1 MLGRWLRVRL
11 YLDAL
16 RPERLQPGRSSAC
29 ELSPNMTWSA
39 DTVSWERDGE
49 GERRTMARIY
59 VIEDDPAVRGE
70 VEILLERA
78 GHEAVC
84 ASDFAHVAADALAA
98 SPDLVLLDLG
108 LPGADGLIVA
118 RELRQ
123 SSDVPI
129 IVLTSRTTDVDELM
143 SMSMG
148 ADAFIEKPY
157 NGQVLLA
164 HIDAVLRRAGRTAA
178 ASRTMEHKGLT
189 LDLSRSTA
197 CFQGRTAEL
206 TKNELR
212 ILETLMRRAGQVVSR
227 EELMEALWSTDSFV
241 DDNTLTVNVNRLR
254 QTLARI
260 GVMDFVVTRRGQ
272 GYAV

>member
-1 MLGRWLRVRL
+1 
-11 YLDAL
+11 
-16 RPERLQPGRSSAC
+16 
-29 ELSPNMTWSA
+29 
-39 DTVSWERDGE
+39 
-49 GERRTMARIY
+49 MARIY

-84 ASDFAHVAADALAA
+84 ARAFDHVAEGTLAA
-98 SPDLVLLDLG
+98 RPDLVLLDLG
-108 LPGADGLIVA
+108 LPGTDGLIVA

-123 SSDVPI
+123 ASDVPI

-164 HIDAVLRRAGRTAA
+164 HIDAVLRRAGRAGAA
-178 ASRTMEHKGLT
+178 GRTMEHAGLV
-189 LDLSRSTA
+189 LDLSRSRAT
-197 CFQGRTAEL
+197 FEGRAVDL

-212 ILETLMRRAGQVVSR
+212 ILETLMRRPGQVVSR

-260 GVMDFVVTRRGQ
+260 GATDYVVTRRGQ

>member
-1 MLGRWLRVRL
+1 
-11 YLDAL
+11 
-16 RPERLQPGRSSAC
+16 
-29 ELSPNMTWSA
+29 
-39 DTVSWERDGE
+39 
-49 GERRTMARIY
+49 MARIY

-70 VEILLERA
+70 VEVLLERA

-84 ASDFAHVAADALAA
+84 ACAFDHVAESGLAA
-98 SPDLVLLDLG
+98 RPDLVLLDLG
-108 LPGADGLIVA
+108 LPGTDGLIVS

-123 SSDVPI
+123 ASDVPI

-164 HIDAVLRRAGRTAA
+164 HIDAVLRRAGRAGAA
-178 ASRTMEHKGLT
+178 GRTMEHAGLV
-189 LDLSRSTA
+189 LDLSRSRA
-197 CFQGRTAEL
+197 SFEGRDIDL

-212 ILETLMRRAGQVVSR
+212 ILETLMRRPGQVVSR

-260 GVMDFVVTRRGQ
+260 GATDYVVTRRGQ

>member
-1 MLGRWLRVRL
+1 
-11 YLDAL
+11 
-16 RPERLQPGRSSAC
+16 
-29 ELSPNMTWSA
+29 
-39 DTVSWERDGE
+39 
-49 GERRTMARIY
+49 MARIY

-70 VEILLERA
+70 VEVLLERA

-84 ASDFAHVAADALAA
+84 ACAFDRVAESGLAA
-98 SPDLVLLDLG
+98 RPDLVLLDLG
-108 LPGADGLIVA
+108 LPGTDGLIVT

-123 SSDVPI
+123 ASDVPI

-157 NGQVLLA
+157 NGQVL
-164 HIDAVLRRAGRTAA
+164 
-178 ASRTMEHKGLT
+178 
-189 LDLSRSTA
+189 DLSRSRA
-197 CFQGRTAEL
+197 SFEGRDIDL

-212 ILETLMRRAGQVVSR
+212 ILETLMRRPGRVVSR

-260 GVMDFVVTRRGQ
+260 GATDYVVTRRGQ

>member
-1 MLGRWLRVRL
+1 
-11 YLDAL
+11 
-16 RPERLQPGRSSAC
+16 
-29 ELSPNMTWSA
+29 
-39 DTVSWERDGE
+39 
-49 GERRTMARIY
+49 
-59 VIEDDPAVRGE
+59 
-70 VEILLERA
+70 
-78 GHEAVC
+78 VC
-84 ASDFAHVAADALAA
+84 ACAFDRVAESGLAA
-98 SPDLVLLDLG
+98 RPDLVLLDLG
-108 LPGADGLIVA
+108 LPGTDGLIVA

-123 SSDVPI
+123 ASDVPI

-164 HIDAVLRRAGRTAA
+164 HIDAVLRRAGRAGAA
-178 ASRTMEHKGLT
+178 GRTMEHAGLV
-189 LDLSRSTA
+189 LDLSRSRA
-197 CFQGRTAEL
+197 SFEGRDIDL

-212 ILETLMRRAGQVVSR
+212 ILGTLMRRPGRVVSR

-260 GVMDFVVTRRGQ
+260 GATDYVVTRRGQ

>member
-1 MLGRWLRVRL
+1 
-11 YLDAL
+11 
-16 RPERLQPGRSSAC
+16 
-29 ELSPNMTWSA
+29 
-39 DTVSWERDGE
+39 
-49 GERRTMARIY
+49 MARIY

-84 ASDFAHVAADALAA
+84 ARAFDHVAEDALAA
-98 SPDLVLLDLG
+98 RPDLVLLDLG
-108 LPGADGLIVA
+108 LPGTDGLIVA
-118 RELRQ
+118 REVRQ
-123 SSDVPI
+123 ASDVPI

-164 HIDAVLRRAGRTAA
+164 HIDAVLRRAGRAGAA
-178 ASRTMEHKGLT
+178 GRTMDHAGLV
-189 LDLSRSTA
+189 LDLSRSRATYE
-197 CFQGRTAEL
+197 GREVDL

-212 ILETLMRRAGQVVSR
+212 ILETLMRRPGQVVSR

-260 GVMDFVVTRRGQ
+260 GATDVIATHRGQ

>member
-1 MLGRWLRVRL
+1 
-11 YLDAL
+11 
-16 RPERLQPGRSSAC
+16 
-29 ELSPNMTWSA
+29 
-39 DTVSWERDGE
+39 
-49 GERRTMARIY
+49 MARIY

-84 ASDFAHVAADALAA
+84 ARAFDHVAEDALATC
-98 SPDLVLLDLG
+98 PDLVLLDLG
-108 LPGADGLIVA
+108 LPGTDGLIVA

-123 SSDVPI
+123 ASDVPL

-148 ADAFIEKPY
+148 ADAFVEKPY

-164 HIDAVLRRAGRTAA
+164 HIDAVLRRAGRAGAA
-178 ASRTMEHKGLT
+178 GRTMEHAGLV
-189 LDLSRSTA
+189 LDLSRSVA
-197 CFQGRTAEL
+197 SYKGSEVDL

-212 ILETLMRRAGQVVSR
+212 ILETLMRRPGQVVSR

-260 GVMDFVVTRRGQ
+260 GATDYVVTRRGQ

>member
-1 MLGRWLRVRL
+1 
-11 YLDAL
+11 
-16 RPERLQPGRSSAC
+16 
-29 ELSPNMTWSA
+29 
-39 DTVSWERDGE
+39 
-49 GERRTMARIY
+49 MARIY

-70 VEILLERA
+70 VATLLERA
-78 GHEAVC
+78 GHDAVC
-84 ASDFAHVAADALAA
+84 ATAFDRVAACVLAA
-98 SPDLVLLDLG
+98 RPDLILLDLG
-108 LPGADGLIVA
+108 LPGTDGLIAA

-123 SSDVPI
+123 ASDVPM

-143 SMSMG
+143 SLSMG

-164 HIDAVLRRAGRTAA
+164 HIDAVLRRAGRAGVA
-178 ASRTMEHKGLT
+178 GRTMERAGLV
-189 LDLSRSTA
+189 LDLSRSRATYE
-197 CFQGRTAEL
+197 GREVEL

-260 GVMDFVVTRRGQ
+260 GATDVIATHRGQ
-272 GYAV
+272 GYAL

>member
-1 MLGRWLRVRL
+1 
-11 YLDAL
+11 
-16 RPERLQPGRSSAC
+16 
-29 ELSPNMTWSA
+29 
-39 DTVSWERDGE
+39 
-49 GERRTMARIY
+49 MARIY
-59 VIEDDPAVRGE
+59 VIEDDPAVRAE
-70 VEILLERA
+70 VKILLERA

-84 ASDFAHVAADALAA
+84 ARAFDHVAESALDAR
-98 SPDLVLLDLG
+98 PDLILLDLG
-108 LPGADGLIVA
+108 LPGTDGLIVA

-123 SSDVPI
+123 ASDVPI

-164 HIDAVLRRAGRTAA
+164 HIDAVLRRAGRAGAA
-178 ASRTMEHKGLT
+178 GRTMEHAGLV
-189 LDLSRSTA
+189 LDLSRSRA
-197 CFQGRTAEL
+197 SFEGRDIDL

-212 ILETLMRRAGQVVSR
+212 ILETLMRRPGRVVSR

-260 GVMDFVVTRRGQ
+260 GATDYVVTRRGQ

>member
-1 MLGRWLRVRL
+1 
-11 YLDAL
+11 
-16 RPERLQPGRSSAC
+16 
-29 ELSPNMTWSA
+29 
-39 DTVSWERDGE
+39 
-49 GERRTMARIY
+49 MARIY
-59 VIEDDPAVRGE
+59 LIEDDPAVRAE
-70 VEILLERA
+70 VKILLERA

-84 ASDFAHVAADALAA
+84 DCAFDRVAESGLAA
-98 SPDLVLLDLG
+98 RPDLILLDLG
-108 LPGADGLIVA
+108 LPGTDGLIVA

-123 SSDVPI
+123 ASDVPI

-164 HIDAVLRRAGRTAA
+164 HIDAVLRRAGRAGAA
-178 ASRTMEHKGLT
+178 GRTMEHAGLV
-189 LDLSRSTA
+189 LDLSRSRA
-197 CFQGRTAEL
+197 SFEGRDIDL

-212 ILETLMRRAGQVVSR
+212 ILETLMRRPGRVVSR

-260 GVMDFVVTRRGQ
+260 GATDYVVTRRGQ

>member
-1 MLGRWLRVRL
+1 
-11 YLDAL
+11 
-16 RPERLQPGRSSAC
+16 
-29 ELSPNMTWSA
+29 MTWSA
-39 DTVSWERDGE
+39 DTVSWVRDGE

-84 ASDFAHVAADALAA
+84 ASDFTHVAADALAA

-108 LPGADGLIVA
+108 LPGTDGLIVA

-123 SSDVPI
+123 SSDVPV

-164 HIDAVLRRAGRTAA
+164 HIDAVLRRAGRAAA

-260 GVMDFVVTRRGQ
+260 GVTDFVVTRRGQ
-272 GYAV
+272 GYVV

>member
-1 MLGRWLRVRL
+1 
-11 YLDAL
+11 
-16 RPERLQPGRSSAC
+16 
-29 ELSPNMTWSA
+29 
-39 DTVSWERDGE
+39 
-49 GERRTMARIY
+49 MARIY

-70 VEILLERA
+70 VATLLERA
-78 GHEAVC
+78 GHDAVC
-84 ASDFAHVAADALAA
+84 ATSFDRVAACALAA
-98 SPDLVLLDLG
+98 QPDLVLLDLG
-108 LPGADGLIVA
+108 LPGTDGLIVA

-123 SSDVPI
+123 ASDVPL

-148 ADAFIEKPY
+148 ADAFVEKPY

-164 HIDAVLRRAGRTAA
+164 HIDAVLRRAGRAGVA
-178 ASRTMEHKGLT
+178 GRTMEHAGLA
-189 LDLSRSTA
+189 LDLSRSVA
-197 CFQGRTAEL
+197 SYKGREVEL

-260 GVMDFVVTRRGQ
+260 GATDVITTHRGR
-272 GYAV
+272 GYAL

>member
-1 MLGRWLRVRL
+1 MPTYADGRRV
-11 YLDAL
+11 
-16 RPERLQPGRSSAC
+16 
-29 ELSPNMTWSA
+29 
-39 DTVSWERDGE
+39 
-49 GERRTMARIY
+49 MARIY

-70 VEILLERA
+70 VEVLLERA

-84 ASDFAHVAADALAA
+84 ACAFDRVAESGLAA
-98 SPDLVLLDLG
+98 RPDLVLLDLG
-108 LPGADGLIVA
+108 LPGTDGLIVA

-123 SSDVPI
+123 ASDVPI

-164 HIDAVLRRAGRTAA
+164 HIDAVLRRAGRAGAA
-178 ASRTMEHKGLT
+178 GRTMEHAGLV
-189 LDLSRSTA
+189 LDLSRSRA
-197 CFQGRTAEL
+197 SFEGRDIDL

-212 ILETLMRRAGQVVSR
+212 ILETLMRRPGRVVSR

-260 GVMDFVVTRRGQ
+260 GATDYVVTRRGQ